1 MDAVAVVVMK
11 VPVSGPLEEWATG
24 FAGYLAAAGY
34 APTSIVLRVRLF
46 AHLSRW
52 CDAETLLPTVL
63 DGAAIDRF
71 LVARRA
77 SHIDLSSPATAAP
90 VISFLRSVGA
100 VPPGPEPQD
109 VAVGAVEALLNRW
122 GAFLL
127 SEQALVPS
135 TVNNYRALAEPFVTS
150 RLRGSVL
157 EWDTVDAAV
166 VAGFVA
172 ARIPKL
178 QIGVGK
184 LTITALRSL
193 LRYLFSIGVVAD
205 RLDSV
210 VPGRA
215 GYRDAGL
222 PRGVTAEQVALMVAA
237 TGGDSLV
244 RRRDRA
250 VLAVLSRL
258 ALRAVDVARLELD
271 DVNWRAGTILV
282 RGKGGQIDLMPLP
295 TDVGQALAD
304 HLSGGR
310 PVTAAGRA
318 VFYRSRAP
326 FTALSVSGIQGIV
339 RHAAQR
345 AGLGA
350 VGAHRLRH
358 TVATATINAGA
369 SLEEVGQLLRHRGLV
384 STTIYAKVDLVR
396 LGSIA
401 RPWPGSDPVLSAAV
415 SS

>member
-1 MDAVAVVVMK
+1 VFVVVVVVMK
-11 VPVSGPLEEWATG
+11 VPVSGPLAEWAQG
-24 FAGYLAAAGY
+24 FVGYLAAVGY
-34 APTSIVLRVRLF
+34 APTSVGLRLRLF

-52 CDAETLLPTVL
+52 CDVEGLLPAQL
-63 DGAAIDRF
+63 DVAAIGRF
-71 LVARRA
+71 LRARA
-77 SHIDLSSPATAAP
+77 VSHVDLSSAATLAP

-100 VPPGPEPQD
+100 VLPASEAEGG
-109 VAVGAVEALLNRW
+109 AVGAVDALLDRW

-127 SEQALVPS
+127 SERALAPS
-135 TVNNYRALAEPFVTS
+135 TVEYYRRLAEPFVAS

-157 EWDTVDAAV
+157 EWGTVDATV

-172 ARIPKL
+172 ATIPQL
-178 QIGVGK
+178 PIGAGK

-205 RLDSV
+205 RLGAV
-210 VPGRA
+210 VPGRS

-222 PRGVTAEQVALMVAA
+222 PRVVTAEQVAMMVAA
-237 TGGDSLV
+237 TGGDSVV

-250 VLAVLSRL
+250 VLAVMSRL
-258 ALRAVDVARLELD
+258 ALRAGDVARLELED
-271 DVNWRAGTILV
+271 LDWRAGTIRV

-295 TDVGQALAD
+295 ADVGQALAE
-304 HLSGGR
+304 HLSDDR
-310 PVTAAGRA
+310 PAAAAGRT
-318 VFYRSRAP
+318 VFLRCRAP

-339 RHAAQR
+339 QHAGRR

-369 SLEEVGQLLRHRGLV
+369 SLEEVGQLLRHRGLA

-401 RPWPGSDPVLSAAV
+401 RPWPGSDPALTVVV

>member
-1 MDAVAVVVMK
+1 MAVVVMK
-11 VPVSGPLEEWATG
+11 VPVSGRLEEWATG
-24 FAGYLAAAGY
+24 IAGYLAVAGY

-63 DGAAIDRF
+63 DAAAIDRF

-77 SHIDLSSPATAAP
+77 SHVDLSSPVTLAP
-90 VISFLRSVGA
+90 VVSFLRSIGA
-100 VPPGPEPQD
+100 VPPAPEPQD
-109 VAVGAVEALLNRW
+109 GAVGAEEALLDRW

-157 EWDTVDAAV
+157 EGDTVDATV

-172 ARIPKL
+172 ATIPK
-178 QIGVGK
+178 
-184 LTITALRSL
+184 
-193 LRYLFSIGVVAD
+193 FSIGVVAD
-205 RLDSV
+205 RLDAV

-222 PRGVTAEQVALMVAA
+222 PRGVTAEQVAMMVAA
-237 TGGDSLV
+237 TGGDSVV

-250 VLAVLSRL
+250 VLAVLSRV
-258 ALRAVDVARLELD
+258 ALRAV
-271 DVNWRAGTILV
+271 
-282 RGKGGQIDLMPLP
+282 
-295 TDVGQALAD
+295 
-304 HLSGGR
+304 
-310 PVTAAGRA
+310 
-318 VFYRSRAP
+318 FCRSRAP

-339 RHAAQR
+339 RHAGRR

-369 SLEEVGQLLRHRGLV
+369 SLEEV
-384 STTIYAKVDLVR
+384 A
-396 LGSIA
+396 
-401 RPWPGSDPVLSAAV
+401 
-415 SS
+415 